1 MEIKRPTAIEEQ
13 IKILGGRKLVIE
25 DVEFAQN
32 VLLSVNYYNFTG
44 YLHTYKN
51 ADDNYENISF
61 NQAYRIYLCDRR
73 IRSTILYAIESIEH
87 NLKTKIAY
95 VIAMNTCA
103 TSYLNKD
110 IFVDEEEHQKLLQKF
125 GQAINRN
132 SKIPFV
138 KHHIKKYDRRFP
150 IWVAIEIFTL
160 GMVWNCYKNLKTPLK
175 KKIASKFNIGS
186 VYLESWIECISYLRN
201 VCAHYMRLYRFKV
214 QKTPKKSKKHSM
226 NNISHCIYDIINVM
240 RFLMPSKDEWN
251 NYIISN
257 IAQIFEEYKDVV
269 SPEDYGFPKNWEKT
283 LTL

>member
-1 MEIKRPTAIEEQ
+1 
-13 IKILGGRKLVIE
+13 
-25 DVEFAQN
+25 
-32 VLLSVNYYNFTG
+32 
-44 YLHTYKN
+44 
-51 ADDNYENISF
+51 
-61 NQAYRIYLCDRR
+61 
-73 IRSTILYAIESIEH
+73 
-87 NLKTKIAY
+87 
-95 VIAMNTCA
+95 MNTCA

-214 QKTPKKSKKHSM
+214 QKLSLIHISICGYIGSSEDCKCRNRKISSK
-226 NNISHCIYDIINVM
+226 I
-240 RFLMPSKDEWN
+240 R
-251 NYIISN
+251 
-257 IAQIFEEYKDVV
+257 
-269 SPEDYGFPKNWEKT
+269 
-283 LTL
+283 